1 MVCILPVCRKISRLL
16 TCWPVRGLS
25 RGLLLGLILLM
36 AACSQS
42 TPEVAN
48 GHLAVRNLTLGWQQ
62 YLHVQAGLELGL
74 SNANIEALQS
84 GVPLT
89 FSVDFRLGRRYQGW
103 ARELRTESFHWR
115 IRYLPLS
122 EHYALENPITNTTET
137 YPRLR
142 TLLTALR
149 LPSWYPTQ
157 VENVAI
163 GDNDYQMQIRARLNR
178 LQLPAP
184 LRLPAMF
191 SSQWRLRDSWHT
203 LLIPAP
209 EIETSQSGL
218 APS

>member
-1 MVCILPVCRKISRLL
+1 MRGLPLCSLLL
-16 TCWPVRGLS
+16 T
-25 RGLLLGLILLM
+25 LLLLATG
-36 AACSQS
+36 CGPS
-42 TPEVAN
+42 TSEVAN
-48 GHLAVRNLTLGWQQ
+48 GHLTVRNVNLGWQQ
-62 YLHVQAGLELGL
+62 HLYVQAGLELGL

-89 FSVDFRLGRRYQGW
+89 ISIDFRLGRRYQGW
-103 ARELRTESFHWR
+103 ARELRTESFHWH

-157 VENVAI
+157 VENIDI

-191 SSQWRLRDSWHT
+191 SSQWRLHDNWQT
-203 LLIPAP
+203 LIIPAP
-209 EIETSQSGL
+209 EINTGHSGASL
-218 APS
+218 